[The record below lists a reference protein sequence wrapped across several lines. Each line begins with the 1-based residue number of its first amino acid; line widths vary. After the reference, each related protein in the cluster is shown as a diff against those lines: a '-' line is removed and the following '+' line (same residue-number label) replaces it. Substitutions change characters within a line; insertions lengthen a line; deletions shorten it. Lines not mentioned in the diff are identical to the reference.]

1 MLYSPPGGAG
11 GGLQEYLNSISLTK
25 PSTMNYRFV
34 LLITILLI
42 SCKPSPQENTIAMNK
57 TLPKPLDPSAFDQS
71 LDGQQVKLY
80 TLTNESGMLAEITN
94 YGGRVVSLW
103 VPDKEGSYADIVLG
117 YETLDEY
124 LNGPENYFGCLVG
137 RYGNRIGQGTFEID
151 GQSYSLA
158 TNNNENHLHGGDKGY
173 NQVVWNANQPDPQTL
188 ELSYLS
194 PDGEEGYPGNL
205 SIRVVYRLT
214 NENELKVEYWAT
226 TDKTTHVNLTHHS
239 YFNLHGAGVG
249 DINDHMM
256 QILADRYT
264 PVDEGLIPTGEL
276 ASVDG
281 TPMDFRAPTPI
292 GTRADDDF
300 QQLQFGSGYDH
311 NYVLN
316 SQEEGLRMV
325 AVVEEPVSGRRM
337 EVWTNEPGVQFY
349 GGNFLDG
356 SVRGKGGKPYN
367 HRSGFCLETQ
377 HFPDSPNKDNFPST
391 LLNPG
396 EEYYSI
402 CSYKFG
408 VKD

>member
-1 MLYSPPGGAG
+1 
-11 GGLQEYLNSISLTK
+11 
-25 PSTMNYRFV
+25 
-34 LLITILLI
+34 
-42 SCKPSPQENTIAMNK
+42 MNK

-173 NQVVWNANQPDPQTL
+173 NQVVWNANQPDLQTL

>member
-1 MLYSPPGGAG
+1 MP
-11 GGLQEYLNSISLTK
+11 I
-25 PSTMNYRFV
+25 TMNYRFV
-34 LLITILLI
+34 LLIAILLI
-42 SCKPSPQENTIAMNK
+42 SCKPNQEQNQSAMNN
-57 TLPKPLDPSAFDQS
+57 TLPTPLDPTAFDQT
-71 LDGQQVKLY
+71 LDGKKVNLY
-80 TLTNESGMLAEITN
+80 SLKNNSGMLTEITN

-103 VPDKEGSYADIVLG
+103 VPDKDGNYADIVLG

-137 RYGNRIGQGTFEID
+137 RYGNRIGNGSFQID
-151 GQSYSLA
+151 GQTYSLA
-158 TNNNENHLHGGDKGY
+158 TNDGENHLHGGIKGY
-173 NQVVWNANQPDPQTL
+173 NQVVWDAQQTDGQTL
-188 ELSYLS
+188 ELTYVS
-194 PDGEEGYPGNL
+194 PDREEGYPGEVT
-205 SIRVVYRLT
+205 IKVIYQLT
-214 NENELKVEYWAT
+214 VDNELKVEYWAT

-249 DINDHMM
+249 DINDHLM

-276 ASVDG
+276 ASVGG
-281 TPMDFRAPTPI
+281 TPMDFRKATPI
-292 GTRADDDF
+292 GERADDDF

-316 SQEEGLRMV
+316 SPEDGLRMV
-325 AVVEEPVSGRRM
+325 ALVEEPMSGRNM

-356 SVRGKGGKPYN
+356 SVSGKGGKPYN
-367 HRSGFCLETQ
+367 HRSAFCLETQ
-377 HFPDSPNKDNFPST
+377 HFPDSPNQPNFPST
-391 LLNPG
+391 LLQPG

-408 VKD
+408 VTQ